1 MLKGSGKGVDT
12 PVMFDLTGKIL
23 VAMPQMQD
31 VRFVQSVI
39 LLCSYSKDGAM
50 GLILNKPSK
59 DIRMSDVL
67 DQLEIQPTNEAASLI
82 VHFGGPVET
91 GRGFVLHSQ
100 DYQSSL
106 QTLQVPG
113 GFGMTATLDILE
125 EISRGMGPAKAL
137 MMLGYAGWG
146 PGQLDQ
152 EIAGNGWLTADASP
166 ALVFDT
172 PARDKWTAALESLG
186 VDALTLSTDAGRA

>member
-1 MLKGSGKGVDT
+1 MY
-12 PVMFDLTGKIL
+12 DLTGKLL
-23 VAMPQMQD
+23 VAMPQMGD
-31 VRFVQSVI
+31 PRFAQSVI
-39 LLCSYSKDGAM
+39 LMCSYSAEGAM
-50 GLILNKPSK
+50 GLILNKPSA

-67 DQLEIQPTNEAASLI
+67 DQLDMKPNEDAARMV

-91 GRGFVLHSQ
+91 GRGFVLHSE

-106 QTLQVPG
+106 HTLRVPG

-125 EISRGMGPAKAL
+125 EIARGMGPAKAI

-146 PGQLDQ
+146 PGQLDA
-152 EIAGNGWLTADASP
+152 EIAQNGWLTAEASP

-172 PARDKWTAALESLG
+172 PARAKWLAALESIG
-186 VDALTLSTDAGRA
+186 VDALNLSSDAGHA